1 MAEGWVRHLKKGV
14 LEAASAGVDPKGIDP
29 MAVKVMAEAGVNISD
44 QISKDMDTFRNTR
57 FDYVVTLCDRA
68 KESCPFFPGE
78 TRQIHK
84 GFDDPPSLSSGLKD
98 EEEILSPY
106 RRVRDEIR
114 AFVEGMPEVL
124 DLNIKEG

>member
-1 MAEGWVRHLKKGV
+1 MAEGWVRHLRKDV
-14 LEAASAGVDPKGIDP
+14 LHAASAGVDPKGVDP

-44 QISKDMDTFRNTR
+44 QKSKGIDALKDVR

-78 TRQIHK
+78 TKQIHK
-84 GFDDPPSLSSGLKD
+84 SFDDPPSLSSGLKD
-98 EEEILSPY
+98 EEEIMGPY

-124 DLNIKEG
+124 DLGIQEG

>member
-14 LEAASAGVDPKGIDP
+14 LEAASAGVDPKGVDP

-44 QISKDMDTFRNTR
+44 QKSKGIDAFRDVR

-78 TRQIHK
+78 TKQIHK
-84 GFDDPPSLSSGLKD
+84 GFDDPPDLSSGLKD
-98 EEEILSPY
+98 DEEILGSY

-114 AFVEGMPEVL
+114 AFVEGMPGVL
-124 DLNIKEG
+124 DLGNKEG

>member
-14 LEAASAGVDPKGIDP
+14 LDAASAGVDPKGVDP
-29 MAVKVMAEAGVNISD
+29 RAVKVMAEAGVD
-44 QISKDMDTFRNTR
+44 ISKQESKGLDALKDIR

-78 TRQIHK
+78 SKQIHK
-84 GFDDPPSLSSGLKD
+84 GFDDPPKLSFD
-98 EEEILSPY
+98 WEEEEKILYPY

-124 DLNIKEG
+124 DVGIKEG